1 MSELLDSTTRVLKQD
16 LDKHHLDN
24 FIEHFG
30 TDLTKP
36 ELATQKKD
44 LLDQVHG
51 LLVQAHLIPDVQV
64 IDGVQNG
71 AIQLHDASGKSFVLN
86 AQGQESPTESAPP
99 HGPAQ
104 HSSYREARQ
113 AAREV
118 SEKDINEKDAHAI
131 AFGDTLWDMARASF
145 KKHNGHNPSD
155 SDITKEVARIAKK
168 NGVNPNSIPI
178 GTVIYT
184 DMAEGRP
191 VVGES
196 DVRTTAALDPTGV
209 DRTVGPPI
217 RQDRSA
223 AAIRTEDARTNQGS
237 RDQGTGEQSTIAQGT
252 LDQSTGDQN
261 ASGDSRSNGAPIA
274 PETGNVPETAV
285 ATSRGS
291 AWLQSHLALVT
302 KAETSDADVVFFGDS
317 ITHGMQLNNHF
328 RNLFSE
334 RAQNFG
340 IQDDRTANLLWRL
353 ENGEADF
360 RTKAP
365 HKAVLLIGANDIGK
379 ASTDDI
385 VKGILA
391 NARVLQQKL
400 PNTQILVLGVL
411 PQGEDPNDPVR
422 HTIREV
428 NRKLGLALAGSN
440 VVFRDVGSS
449 MLDSNGR
456 MLAGVWQADKK
467 HPTYGPGYD
476 ALFGGLRT
484 YV

>member
-16 LDKHHLDN
+16 LDKHHLDT
-24 FIEHFG
+24 FIERFG

-86 AQGQESPTESAPP
+86 AKGQESPTESAPP
-99 HGPAQ
+99 QEPAQ
-104 HSSYREARQ
+104 HNSYREARQ
-113 AAREV
+113 AARAV

-145 KKHNGHNPSD
+145 KKHNGHDPSD
-155 SDITKEVARIAKK
+155 SDITAEVARIAKK

-178 GTVIYT
+178 GTVIHT

-191 VVGES
+191 VAGES
-196 DVRTTAALDPTGV
+196 SVHRTAALDPTGV

-217 RQDRSA
+217 RQDRSP
-223 AAIRTEDARTNQGS
+223 RV
-237 RDQGTGEQSTIAQGT
+237 QGTGEQSTSAQST
-252 LDQSTGDQN
+252 LDQSTGDQS
-261 ASGDSRSNGAPIA
+261 ASGDSRANGAPIA

-291 AWLQSHLALVT
+291 AWLQSHLDLVT
-302 KAETSDADVVFFGDS
+302 KAQTSDADVVFFGDS
-317 ITHGMQLNNHF
+317 ITQGMQLNNNF
-328 RNLFSE
+328 RNLFGE

-340 IQDDRTANLLWRL
+340 IQDDRSANLLWRL

-365 HKAVLLIGANDIGK
+365 HKAVLLIGANDVGK

-411 PQGEDPNDPVR
+411 PHGEDPNDPIR

-428 NRKLGLALAGSN
+428 NRKLELALAGSN

-456 MLAGVWQADKK
+456 MLAGVWQADKT